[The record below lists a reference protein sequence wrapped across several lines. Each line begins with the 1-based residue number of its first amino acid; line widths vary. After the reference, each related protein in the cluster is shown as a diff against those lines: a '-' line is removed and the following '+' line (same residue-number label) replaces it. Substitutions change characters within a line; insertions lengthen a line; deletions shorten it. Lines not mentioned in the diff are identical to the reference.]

1 MRVGFTGTQ
10 EGMTQDQLA
19 VLLSMITSMAPFE
32 FHHGDCVGSDAE
44 AHFIAQAMGVP
55 IIIHPPIANVKQAYC
70 VGAKKVKPPK
80 GYIQRNQDIVDETD
94 VLIATPK
101 SSKENLRS
109 GTWSTVRYAR
119 KRGRIVWIINP
130 DGSILSNAPLPAEK
144 EK

>member
-10 EGMTQDQLA
+10 EGMTEEQIA
-19 VLLSMITSMAPFE
+19 VLLLMIKSMTPFE

-44 AHFIAQAMGVP
+44 AHVIVHALGIP
-55 IIIHPPIANVKQAYC
+55 ICIHPPMDTKKRAFC
-70 VGAKKVKPPK
+70 DGAREIRAPLP
-80 GYIQRNQDIVDETD
+80 YLERNKEIVVFSD

-101 SSKENLRS
+101 SKQEHLRS

-119 KRGRIVWIINP
+119 QRGKTVWIINP